1 MGGEIRYLVSVDGG
15 DGEDG
20 VGLGGGGAVEVIY
33 LKAREGGTWRIRD
46 AVRCCGRVHVI
57 TRRTINDCR
66 DQIGGKRTL
75 DVANGALQWGGY
87 IRGVPSRKSL

>member
-15 DGEDG
+15 DGDGEDG
-20 VGLGGGGAVEVIY
+20 VGLGAGAVEVIY

-66 DQIGGKRTL
+66 DQIGGKEDARC
-75 DVANGALQWGGY
+75 GQWGSSVGG
-87 IRGVPSRKSL
+87 IHTRST